1 MSLWAAAC
9 LYCTFRNA
17 RVAAMHSVIDYK
29 ISFTF
34 GFPFMHLH
42 NELIYKWST
51 IPNANIKKI
60 LSIVKNDNE
69 CKYSL

>member
-42 NELIYKWST
+42 NELIYKWNT
-51 IPNANIKKI
+51 IRNANIKKSIIDDENI
-60 LSIVKNDNE
+60 LYK
-69 CKYSL
+69 L